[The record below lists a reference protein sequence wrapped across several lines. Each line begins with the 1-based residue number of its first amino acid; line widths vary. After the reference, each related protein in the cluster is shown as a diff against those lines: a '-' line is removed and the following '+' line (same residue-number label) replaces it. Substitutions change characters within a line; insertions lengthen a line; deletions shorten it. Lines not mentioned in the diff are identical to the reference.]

1 MFMTKELPRCPVE
14 VTMSLI
20 NDRWKVLILRELIN
34 GTKRFGEIRKALG
47 NVSTKVLTAALRSME
62 EDGLLTRQV
71 YPEVPP
77 KVEYTLTDTGYS
89 LQTVLFAMVEWGAE
103 YKSKVEGQLP
113 IRTKEGHKLIIMRAE
128 QQDLQEILNLQ
139 HLAYQS
145 EVMLQKKT
153 SIPPL
158 TQILP
163 EMQQEF
169 EKGIFLKAVDD
180 NNTIVG
186 AVRAYS
192 ENDILYIRK
201 LIVHPDLQ
209 GQGVG
214 TKLLEEIERICPH
227 LRCETFTSSKSE
239 RNIRLFERLGYSI
252 LKEQE
257 ISDGLKLC
265 KQHVGC

>member
-20 NDRWKVLILRELIN
+20 NDRWKVLILRELID

-71 YPEVPP
+71 YAEVPP

-89 LQTVLFAMVEWGAE
+89 LQTVLFAMVEWGVE

-113 IRTKEGHKLIIMRAE
+113 IRTKESHKLIITRAE
-128 QQDLQEILNLQ
+128 QHDLQEIFNLQ
-139 HLAYQS
+139 HLAYKNEAKLLNKSNISPLKQT
-145 EVMLQKKT
+145 LQE
-153 SIPPL
+153 I
-158 TQILP
+158 
-163 EMQQEF
+163 EQEF
-169 EKGIFLKAVDD
+169 EKGLFLKAVDD
-180 NNTIVG
+180 NDAIAG
-186 AVRAYS
+186 AVYAYS
-192 ENDILYIRK
+192 ENDTLYIGK
-201 LIVHPDLQ
+201 LIVRPDLQ
-209 GQGVG
+209 GQGIG

-252 LKEQE
+252 FKEQE
-257 ISDGLKLC
+257 ISDRLKLC